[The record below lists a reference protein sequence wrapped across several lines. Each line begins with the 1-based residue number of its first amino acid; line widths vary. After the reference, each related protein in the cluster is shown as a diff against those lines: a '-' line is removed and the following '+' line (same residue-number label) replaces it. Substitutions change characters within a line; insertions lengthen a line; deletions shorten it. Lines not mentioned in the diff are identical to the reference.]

1 MYEIAISGQRQTAP
15 SNYQKNS
22 VRVLRI
28 RVRSHACS
36 RLWSPQVVE
45 SNTSCSVCAT
55 EINSFLAAEKS
66 LLLLK
71 YFFTYSTYKLIYAMA
86 KLVDVYRAEKQPS
99 ISKKQLP
106 LLIDENL
113 TVRMVTYLFLYI

>member
-1 MYEIAISGQRQTAP
+1 
-15 SNYQKNS
+15 
-22 VRVLRI
+22 
-28 RVRSHACS
+28 
-36 RLWSPQVVE
+36 
-45 SNTSCSVCAT
+45 
-55 EINSFLAAEKS
+55 
-66 LLLLK
+66 
-71 YFFTYSTYKLIYAMA
+71 MA